1 MKIRNANY
9 EDIKNILEF
18 DKHISLDECKNV
30 ILLNRGYVI
39 EEKESIIGW
48 LRYNLF
54 WDSIPFMNMLYIKE
68 KYRKQGYG
76 KILVYYWEQQMK
88 INGHNI
94 LMTST
99 LSNETSQH
107 FYRKLGY
114 FDIGSFI
121 ISGEKLEL
129 IFQKQI

>member
-9 EDIKNILEF
+9 DDIKNILEF